1 MTTRLIDDRK
11 SALLIGFKATHW
23 HVETSYDDYVRVA
36 ADWDVKAIE
45 RDGHVI
51 GAVYSKNGETHV
63 SILPEFRRRW
73 LTKGLLKDILADMT
87 FTRITPGHDFMYNI
101 LNRLGFVPQADG
113 TLIREN

>member
-1 MTTRLIDDRK
+1 MATRLINDRE
-11 SALLIGFKATHW
+11 SALMIGFKATDW
-23 HVETSYDDYVRVA
+23 HVKTSYDQYVQVA

-45 RDGHVI
+45 RDGKVI
-51 GAVYSKNGETHV
+51 GAVYSKDGETHV

-73 LTKGLLKDILADMT
+73 LTKGLLKDILTNTA
-87 FTRITPGHDFMYNI
+87 FTRVTPGHDFMYNI